1 MPARDW
7 LHHIV
12 IQALIKDGWT
22 ITNDPYTIAF
32 GVRRVY
38 VDLGAERL
46 IGAEKESE
54 KIAVEIKSLIGL
66 SPISELEKAVGQYAI
81 YRSWLTRT
89 DPQRL
94 LFLALD
100 SESYNDI
107 FQDIAGQVL
116 LEDYSIRLVVIH
128 LKRQEVIQWIN

>member
-1 MPARDW
+1 MPARNW

-12 IQALIKDGWT
+12 IEALVKDGWT
-22 ITNDPYTIAF
+22 ITDDPYTIAF
-32 GVRRVY
+32 GIRRVY

-54 KIAVEIKSLIGL
+54 KIAVEIKSLVGL

-81 YRSWLTRT
+81 YRSWLART
-89 DPQRL
+89 DPQRQ

-100 SESYNDI
+100 SESHDDI

-116 LEDYSIRLVVIH
+116 LDDYAIKLIVIH
-128 LKRQEVIQWIN
+128 LKQGEVIKWTK